1 MSLTNRDLW
10 IDPSET
16 ERESIQR
23 FGHIL
28 LGAILFVVFSFLV
41 WAYFANLDQITR
53 GEGKVIPSSQ
63 TQVIQSLDGGQLAEM
78 RVREGDVVEKDQVLL
93 VIDNTTAI
101 YSLSELKQRYYIAA
115 ASVARLQ
122 AEIAGK
128 DSPDEIAF
136 PEDVLKEAPDKIAQE
151 RNQFIISQGQLSA
164 QLGTLRDQLEQ
175 RKQDINAISTKISSA
190 AAGLDVAEQQVA
202 ILGPAVAAGAASK
215 VDLLKAKQEAQN
227 YRSELA
233 NARASMPGAQ
243 SALKEAQSKLGEA
256 VATHKAEAAGELA
269 KQQSDLATVIE
280 SMKEATAKVGRTELK
295 SPVKGTVKEIK
306 ARTIGG
312 VIQPAQDIMEIVPIE
327 DTLLIEAQIRPQD
340 RGFIAPNQKAKVKI
354 TAYDYS
360 IYGGLDATLEQ
371 ISADAIEN
379 EKKELFFR
387 VRLRTDKNFLVGK
400 QGEQLPIIPGMT
412 ATVDILTGNKTV
424 LEYLLKPILKA
435 RETALTER

>member
-10 IDPSET
+10 IDPAET

-41 WAYFANLDQITR
+41 WSYFASLDQITR

-63 TQVIQSLDGGQLAEM
+63 TQVMQSLDGGTLSEM

-93 VIDNTTAI
+93 VIDNTTAKF
-101 YSLSELKQRYYIAA
+101 SLSELKQRYYIASA
-115 ASVARLQ
+115 AIARLQ

-128 DSPDEIAF
+128 NDPDDIAF
-136 PEDVLKEAPDKIAQE
+136 PDDIVKDAPDKVAQE
-151 RNQFIISQGQLSA
+151 RSQFIIRQSQLSA
-164 QLGTLRDQLEQ
+164 QLATLRDQLEQ
-175 RKQDINAISTKISSA
+175 RKQDINAINTKISSA
-190 AAGLDVAEQQVA
+190 RAGLDVAEQQVA

-215 VDLLKAKQEAQN
+215 VDMLKAKQESQN
-227 YRSELA
+227 YRSEMA
-233 NARASMPGAQ
+233 NAQASLPGSR
-243 SALKEAQSKLGEA
+243 SALQEAQSKLSEA
-256 VATHKAEAAGELA
+256 VATFKAESAGELA
-269 KQQSDLATVIE
+269 KQQSDLASVNE
-280 SMKEATAKVGRTELK
+280 SMKEASAKVGRTELR

-306 ARTIGG
+306 TRTTGG

-327 DTLLIEAQIRPQD
+327 DSLLIEAQIRPQD

-387 VRLRTDKNFLVGK
+387 VRLRTDRNFLVGK